1 MDFFWLD
8 NLFFLGEEREKKK
21 KKENIAKVK
30 SLHAPPYVLPYIGED
45 STSFWKLSQL
55 HNSHLLTPLHALF

>member
-1 MDFFWLD
+1 MDFFCLD

-30 SLHAPPYVLPYIGED
+30 SLHAPPHALPYIGED
-45 STSFWKLSQL
+45 STSF
-55 HNSHLLTPLHALF
+55 